1 MPYRLV
7 LGALFLACILAMPTA
22 HAQAT
27 YQFDLP
33 EQPLAD
39 SLRAI
44 AAKVGTNILF
54 DSKDVK
60 GIKAASL
67 RAELS
72 VDDAIKR
79 VLEGTGLA
87 FESPTQG
94 SVIIRPS
101 GGDRISA
108 NTHDLEEVVVS
119 ARRKEELLT
128 AVPASI
134 TAYTSDFLEK
144 QNIRSFA
151 DYATR
156 IPNLTFQYGQG
167 AELLWSGSRTT
178 TIRGVSGEGTTAYYI
193 NDTPVPA
200 SVSPQTLDLDR
211 IEVLK
216 GPQGTLFGASS
227 MGGTLRFITKKPSLE
242 GSTGTVQFQG
252 GSTKEG
258 GFDFNGDVL
267 GNLALV
273 PGRVGVDAAFGYS
286 SESGFAKRAFPSAS
300 GQLVVKGDQG
310 RDDTVTASVTLRAKF
325 SDPLEA
331 TVALIGQS
339 TYLHGFPA
347 AYVPLPGYRPLSY
360 TAIRDRDVQEYS
372 KDRWGMG
379 SFVLNY
385 SASGLSVVSSTSF
398 FSRRIEEQEDD
409 TEGTNLYF
417 EQTIGVPL
425 GNPAFNTLS
434 ILHEQQVTHET
445 RLAVEDGTVLRGLSG
460 TAGVFYQHT
469 LNHTFLPVIPVQAMA
484 DAGLYPDN
492 VGANSATNHGDQTA
506 LFSEVY
512 YKLFPRLTLTLGVR
526 QYWVDQQTDPQ
537 WNYGFLFGPDV
548 SIAPA
553 TREKE
558 SGLVPKAVVSYTV
571 GDEGNIY
578 ASASQGFR
586 PGGSNTQL
594 PPVICDGD
602 LANLGITK
610 DATLRYKSDT
620 LWSYEVGAKSRLSGG
635 RVNASV
641 AAFEIDWSHIQQT
654 ALLPTCTL
662 SFIANA
668 GKARLRGGELELA
681 GRPFAETPLSLQLG
695 LGYTDGVLRDPG
707 VLAQAPNTRLSQ
719 VPQWTGTI
727 SASYERPIAPGM
739 SLFAAVDYSYTGS
752 VEVSNGQRGFYE
764 RQPFNMVDGNI
775 GLSFGRSQVMV
786 YGKNLLDKRL
796 NFGDQPS
803 AGFERQVVLPD
814 GSDQRLPRAVVSRP
828 RQWGLQYQVDF

>member
-7 LGALFLACILAMPTA
+7 LCALMLAFALTTSPA
-22 HAQAT
+22 HAQVT

-60 GIKAASL
+60 DLKAAPL

-72 VDDAIKR
+72 TNDAIQR
-79 VLEGTGLA
+79 VLKGTGLEA
-87 FESPTQG
+87 ENTTSG
-94 SVIIRPS
+94 AVIIRP
-101 GGDRISA
+101 IAAPHPAA
-108 NTHDLEEVVVS
+108 NSLGLDEVLVS
-119 ARRKEELLT
+119 ARRMEEPLT

-134 TAYTSDFLEK
+134 TAYTSDFLQR
-144 QNIRSFA
+144 QNIQSFA

-200 SVSPQTLDLDR
+200 TVSPQTLDLDR

-242 GSTGTVQFQG
+242 GSTGTVQLQG
-252 GSTKEG
+252 GGTREG
-258 GFDFNGDVL
+258 GFDFDTNLL
-267 GNLALV
+267 GNVALI

-286 SESGFAKRAFPSAS
+286 SESGYARRAFPDAS
-300 GQLVVKGDQG
+300 GQLIVKGDQG
-310 RDDTVTASVTLRAKF
+310 RDDTFTASVTVRAKI

-331 TVALIGQS
+331 SVSFIGQS

-360 TAIRDRDVQEYS
+360 TEVRYRDVQEYS

-385 SASGLSVVSSTSF
+385 SAGGLSVVSSTSF

-409 TEGTNLYF
+409 TEGTNLF
-417 EQTIGVPL
+417 FAQTVGVPL
-425 GNPAFNTLS
+425 DNPAFNTIS
-434 ILHEQQVTHET
+434 IMHQRQVTHET
-445 RLAVEDGTVLRGLSG
+445 RLAVEDGTILSGLSG
-460 TAGVFYQHT
+460 TVGVFYQHT
-469 LNHTFLPVIPVQAMA
+469 LSNTFLPVIPVQALD
-484 DAGLYPDN
+484 DAGLFPDN
-492 VGANSATNHGDQTA
+492 VGANSATNHGSQTA

-512 YKLFPRLTLTLGVR
+512 YKILPKLTLTLGVR
-526 QYWVDQQTDPQ
+526 QYWIDERTDPQ

-553 TREKE
+553 TRDTE
-558 SGLVPKAVVSYTV
+558 SGLVPKAALSYKI

-586 PGGSNTQL
+586 AGGSNTEL

-610 DATLRYKSDT
+610 DDTLRYKSDT
-620 LWSYEVGAKSRLSGG
+620 LWSYEVGAKSRLRDG

-641 AAFEIDWSHIQQT
+641 AAFQIDWSHIQQS

-668 GKARLRGGELELA
+668 GKARIRGGELELA
-681 GRPFAETPLSLQLG
+681 GRPFAGTPLSLQFG

-707 VLAQAPNTRLSQ
+707 VLAQAANTRLSQ

-727 SASYERPIAPGM
+727 SASYERPVTQRV
-739 SLFAAVDYSYTGS
+739 SLFAAADYSYTDS
-752 VEVSNGQRGFYE
+752 VDVSNGQRGFYV
-764 RQPFNMVDGNI
+764 RQPFNIVNGNI
-775 GLSFGRSQVMV
+775 GVSFGHSQLLL

-803 AGFERQVVLPD
+803 AGFERQDVLPD

>member
-1 MPYRLV
+1 MPYRL
-7 LGALFLACILAMPTA
+7 ALSAFFLAFLVGMPL
-22 HAQAT
+22 AQA
-27 YQFDLP
+27 
-33 EQPLAD
+33 E
-39 SLRAI
+39 AI
-44 AAKVGTNILF
+44 AAAN
-54 DSKDVK
+54 
-60 GIKAASL
+60 SL
-67 RAELS
+67 E
-72 VDDAIKR
+72 
-79 VLEGTGLA
+79 
-87 FESPTQG
+87 
-94 SVIIRPS
+94 
-101 GGDRISA
+101 
-108 NTHDLEEVVVS
+108 LEEVLVS
-119 ARRKEELLT
+119 ARRIEEPLT
-128 AVPASI
+128 VVPASI
-134 TAYTSDFLEK
+134 TAYTSDFLQK

-227 MGGTLRFITKKPSLE
+227 MGGTLRFITRKPALE
-242 GSTGTVQFQG
+242 GSTGTVQLQG
-252 GSTKEG
+252 GGTKEG
-258 GFDFNGDVL
+258 GFDFDGDLL

-273 PGRVGVDAAFGYS
+273 PGRLGVDAAFGYS
-286 SESGFAKRAFPSAS
+286 SESGFAKRAFPDAS
-300 GQLVVKGDQG
+300 GQLVEKGDQG
-310 RDDTVTASVTLRAKF
+310 RNDTFSASVTVRAKL

-331 TVALIGQS
+331 TVAFIGQS

-347 AYVPLPGYRPLSY
+347 AYVPLPGYRPSSY
-360 TAIRDRDVQEYS
+360 TEARYRDVQEYS

-385 SASGLSVVSSTSF
+385 SAGGLSVVSSTSF

-417 EQTIGVPL
+417 EQIVGVPL
-425 GNPAFNTLS
+425 GDPAFNTIS
-434 ILHEQQVTHET
+434 ILHERQVTHET
-445 RLAVEDGTVLRGLSG
+445 RLSVADGTILSGLSG
-460 TAGVFYQHT
+460 TVGIFYQHT
-469 LNHTFLPVIPVQAMA
+469 LNDTFLPVIPVQAMA
-484 DAGLYPDN
+484 DAGLYPTN
-492 VGANSATNHGDQTA
+492 VGANSAINHGAQTA
-506 LFSEVY
+506 LFTEIY
-512 YKLFPRLTLTLGVR
+512 YQLLPRLTLTLGVR
-526 QYWVDQQTDPQ
+526 QYWIDQKTDPQ
-537 WNYGFLFGPDV
+537 WNFGYLFGPDV

-553 TREKE
+553 TQDKQ
-558 SGLVPKAVVSYTV
+558 SGRVPKVVVSYKV

-586 PGGSNTQL
+586 AGGSNTQL
-594 PPVICDGD
+594 PPIICDAD
-602 LANLGITK
+602 LANLGLAK
-610 DATLRYKSDT
+610 DDTLRYRSDT
-620 LWSYEVGAKSRLSGG
+620 LWSYELGAKSRLRDG

-641 AAFEIDWSHIQQT
+641 AAFQIDWSHIQQT

-668 GKARLRGGELELA
+668 GKARIRGGELELA
-681 GRPFAETPLSLQLG
+681 GRPFAEAPLSLQLG

-719 VPQWTGTI
+719 VPEWTGTI
-727 SASYERPIAPGM
+727 SASYERPITQRV
-739 SLFAAVDYSYTGS
+739 SLFAAADYSYTGS

-764 RQPFNMVDGNI
+764 RQPFNILNGNVGI
-775 GLSFGRSQVMV
+775 SFGRSQLLV

-803 AGFERQVVLPD
+803 AGFERQELLPD
-814 GSDQRLPRAVVSRP
+814 GSYQRLPRAVVSRP
-828 RQWGLQYQVDF
+828 RQVGLQYQVDF